1 MSAIDGS
8 IQKKIHGSEIKLII
22 EEEDMKYIMK
32 IIEALENS
40 GILLKGV
47 IKTIENETKEQKG
60 GFLSM
65 LLGTLGASLLGNLLT
80 GGKGIMRADDGIV
93 RAGEGNGSKK
103 KKLNSLLPF
112 HPLTNIEIS
121 VYYKNEPRFNGVY
134 SRNNLPKTIKKG
146 AYVINLDEYEKTCT
160 HWISLF
166 VKANKVIYFDSFG
179 VEHIPKEIN
188 KFIGNKKIKASIFR
202 IQAYDSIMCG
212 YFCIEFS
219 NYMLK
224 GKTLLDYTNLFSP
237 NDFKKND
244 QVTRMNNIIELTD
257 TAKPSSSERAN
268 KYRLGEINKIR
279 DYFNNEIKER
289 KDIIKKLNKYLVSF
303 DYLDKIFITL
313 SASFGTLSI
322 ASQATIVG
330 IPVGFTG
337 ASLTLIFTVGTG
349 ISKSLLTVTKKT
361 KKKHNKI
368 IALAKSKLNTI
379 DTLLSSALN
388 DSEISHEDFINIITE
403 KNIYENIKILK
414 IR

>member
-1 MSAIDGS
+1 
-8 IQKKIHGSEIKLII
+8 
-22 EEEDMKYIMK
+22 
-32 IIEALENS
+32 
-40 GILLKGV
+40 
-47 IKTIENETKEQKG
+47 
-60 GFLSM
+60 
-65 LLGTLGASLLGNLLT
+65 
-80 GGKGIMRADDGIV
+80 
-93 RAGEGNGSKK
+93 
-103 KKLNSLLPF
+103 
-112 HPLTNIEIS
+112 
-121 VYYKNEPRFNGVY
+121 
-134 SRNNLPKTIKKG
+134 
-146 AYVINLDEYEKTCT
+146 
-160 HWISLF
+160 
-166 VKANKVIYFDSFG
+166 
-179 VEHIPKEIN
+179 
-188 KFIGNKKIKASIFR
+188 
-202 IQAYDSIMCG
+202 MCG

-257 TAKPSSSERAN
+257 TAKPSSSEHAN

-349 ISKSLLTVTKKT
+349 ISKSLLTVTKKR
-361 KKKHNKI
+361 KK
-368 IALAKSKLNTI
+368 KSKLNTI

-388 DSEISHEDFINIITE
+388 DSEISHEGFINIITE
-403 KNIYENIKILK
+403 KNMKI
-414 IR
+414 